1 MTTVNRARRKNNLQY
16 LLFVALPLAVYAMFF
31 LYCNVNTLF
40 LSFYSWDGL
49 GEKLYV
55 GLKNFTDIF
64 TKSRAFSISLKNTIL
79 YTLVLTVFQNLFG
92 LILALF
98 LSKDSRLNRML
109 RTAFFL
115 PAIFSS
121 VAIGFLWGFIYDPNL
136 GILNKLL
143 EALGLGALRH
153 AWLGEPSIAI
163 YSIAMVHVWV
173 GIGYS
178 MVLFIAGLQQIPEEL
193 YEAASIEGAGPW
205 ATFSRITMPLL
216 RPTVLTLVVL
226 CTIGSFKA
234 FDYVY
239 ILTGG
244 GSVGGKAEVLATLIY
259 KEGFAYSR
267 LGYSASLSMVLLV
280 VVSVISLL
288 QMYLLRD
295 KD

>member
-1 MTTVNRARRKNNLQY
+1 MTTIHHVHKRNSRQY
-16 LLFVALPLAVYAMFF
+16 LLFVLLPLSVYAMFF
-31 LYCNVNTLF
+31 LYCNINTF
-40 LSFYSWDGL
+40 ILSMFSWDGL
-49 GEKLYV
+49 SLKTWI

-64 TKSRAFSISLKNTIL
+64 TKSRAFSIALKNTLI
-79 YTLVLTVFQNLFG
+79 YTAVLTVFQNLFG
-92 LILALF
+92 MILAL
-98 LSKDSRLNRML
+98 LLQKDRYITRLL

-115 PAIFSS
+115 PAMFSS
-121 VAIGFLWGFIYDPNL
+121 VAIGFLWSFIYDPNL
-136 GILNKLL
+136 GILNRLL
-143 EALGLGALRH
+143 EIFGLSIWKH
-153 AWLGEPSIAI
+153 AWLGEPALAI

-178 MVLFIAGLQQIPEEL
+178 MVLFVAGLQQIPQEL
-193 YEAASIEGAGPW
+193 YEAASIEGANP
-205 ATFSRITMPLL
+205 FDIFRRITLPLL
-216 RPTVLTLVVL
+216 RPTILTLVVL

-267 LGYSASLSMVLLV
+267 LGFSSALSVVLLA
-280 VVSVISLL
+280 VVSIISLA

-295 KD
+295 KE

>member
-1 MTTVNRARRKNNLQY
+1 MIGTNRARRKNNWQY
-16 LLFVALPLAVYAMFF
+16 LLFIAVPLAVYAIFF
-31 LYCNVNTLF
+31 IYCNVNTLL
-40 LSFYSWDGL
+40 LSLYDWDGL
-49 GEKLYV
+49 GIKTWV

-64 TKSRAFSISLKNTIL
+64 TRSRAFSISLGNTIT
-79 YTLVLTVFQNLFG
+79 YTIILTVFQNLFG
-92 LILALF
+92 LVLAL
-98 LSKDSRLNRML
+98 LLQQDRRINRVL

-136 GILNKLL
+136 GILNKAL
-143 EALGLGALRH
+143 EALGLGFLRR
-153 AWLGEPSIAI
+153 AWLGEPAIAI

-173 GIGYS
+173 GTGYS
-178 MVLFIAGLQQIPEEL
+178 MVLFVAGLQQIPEEL
-193 YEAASIEGAGPW
+193 YEAASIEGAGAW
-205 ATFSRITMPLL
+205 DTFRRITLPLL
-216 RPTVLTLVVL
+216 KPTILTLVVL

-267 LGYSASLSMVLLV
+267 LGFSSALSVVLLV
-280 VVSVISLL
+280 VVSIISLA

-295 KD
+295 KN

>member
-1 MTTVNRARRKNNLQY
+1 MTGYNRARTKNNWQY
-16 LLFVALPLAVYAMFF
+16 LLLVALPLAVYAVFF
-31 LYCNVNTLF
+31 IYCNLNTLL
-40 LSFYSWDGL
+40 LSLYKWDGL
-49 GEKLYV
+49 GEKVWV
-55 GLKNFTDIF
+55 GLKNFYDIF
-64 TKSRAFSISLKNTIL
+64 TRSKAFSISLRNTII
-79 YTLVLTVFQNLFG
+79 YTIVLTVFQNLFG
-92 LILALF
+92 LILAL
-98 LSKDSRLNRML
+98 LLQHNKRINRVL
-109 RTAFFL
+109 RTAYFL

-136 GILNKLL
+136 GILNKVL
-143 EALGLGALRH
+143 EGLGLGALCR

-178 MVLFIAGLQQIPEEL
+178 MVLFVAGLQQIPQEL
-193 YEAASIEGAGPW
+193 YEAASIEGAG
-205 ATFSRITMPLL
+205 AMAIFRRITLPLL
-216 RPTVLTLVVL
+216 KPTILTLVVL

-267 LGYSASLSMVLLV
+267 LGFSSSLSVVLLV
-280 VVSVISLL
+280 VVSIISLA

-295 KD
+295 KE

>member
-1 MTTVNRARRKNNLQY
+1 MTGYNRARTKNNWQY
-16 LLFVALPLAVYAMFF
+16 LFLVALPLAVYAVFF
-31 LYCNVNTLF
+31 IYCNLNTLL
-40 LSFYSWDGL
+40 LSLYKWDGL
-49 GEKLYV
+49 GEKVWV
-55 GLKNFTDIF
+55 GLKNFYDIF
-64 TKSRAFSISLKNTIL
+64 TRSKAFSISLRNTII
-79 YTLVLTVFQNLFG
+79 YTIVLTVFQNLFG
-92 LILALF
+92 LILAL
-98 LSKDSRLNRML
+98 LLQHNKRINRVL
-109 RTAFFL
+109 RTAYFL

-136 GILNKLL
+136 GILNKVL
-143 EALGLGALRH
+143 EGLGLGALCR

-178 MVLFIAGLQQIPEEL
+178 MVLFVAGLQQIPQEL
-193 YEAASIEGAGPW
+193 YEAASIEGAG
-205 ATFSRITMPLL
+205 AMAIFRRITLPLL
-216 RPTVLTLVVL
+216 KPTILTLVVL

-267 LGYSASLSMVLLV
+267 LGFSSSLSVVLLV
-280 VVSVISLL
+280 VVSIISLA

-295 KD
+295 KE

>member
-1 MTTVNRARRKNNLQY
+1 MSTMNQARRKNNIQY
-16 LLFVALPLAVYAMFF
+16 LLFVLLPLAVYAMFF

-49 GEKLYV
+49 GEKVYV
-55 GLKNFTDIF
+55 GLKNFSDIF
-64 TKSRAFSISLKNTIL
+64 LKSRAFAISLRNTVI
-79 YTLVLTVFQNLFG
+79 YTLMLTVFQNLFG
-92 LILALF
+92 LILAIYL
-98 LSKDSRLNRML
+98 KTDTRLNRML

-136 GILNKLL
+136 GILNKAL
-143 EALGLGALRH
+143 EILGLSAWKH

-205 ATFSRITMPLL
+205 STFFRITMPLL

-267 LGYSASLSMVLLV
+267 LGFSSSLSVVLLM

-295 KD
+295 RD

>member
-1 MTTVNRARRKNNLQY
+1 MTGYYRARTKNNWQY
-16 LLFVALPLAVYAMFF
+16 LLLVALPLAVYAVFF
-31 LYCNVNTLF
+31 IYCNLNTLL
-40 LSFYSWDGL
+40 LSLYKWDGL
-49 GEKLYV
+49 GEKVWV
-55 GLKNFTDIF
+55 GLKNFYDIF
-64 TKSRAFSISLKNTIL
+64 TRSKAFSISLRNTII
-79 YTLVLTVFQNLFG
+79 YTIVLTVFQNLFG
-92 LILALF
+92 LILAL
-98 LSKDSRLNRML
+98 LLQHNKRINRVL
-109 RTAFFL
+109 RTAYFL

-136 GILNKLL
+136 GILNKVL
-143 EALGLGALRH
+143 EGLGLGALCR

-178 MVLFIAGLQQIPEEL
+178 MVLFVAGLQQIPQEL
-193 YEAASIEGAGPW
+193 YEAASIEGAG
-205 ATFSRITMPLL
+205 AMAIFRRITLPLL
-216 RPTVLTLVVL
+216 KPTILTLVVL

-267 LGYSASLSMVLLV
+267 LGFSSSLSVVLLV
-280 VVSVISLL
+280 VVSIISLA

-295 KD
+295 KE

>member
-1 MTTVNRARRKNNLQY
+1 MTTINRTRRKNNIEY
-16 LLFVALPLAVYAMFF
+16 LLFIALPLAVYAMFF

-49 GEKLYV
+49 GEKLFV
-55 GLKNFTDIF
+55 GLKNFADIF
-64 TKSRAFSISLKNTIL
+64 GKSKSFMISLKNTII
-79 YTLVLTVFQNLFG
+79 YTVVLTVFQNLFG

-98 LSKDSRLNRML
+98 LSKDGRLNRVL

-136 GILNKLL
+136 GILNKVL
-143 EALGLGALRH
+143 EILGLSSLKH
-153 AWLGEPSIAI
+153 AWLGEPAIAI

-178 MVLFIAGLQQIPEEL
+178 MVLFITGLQQIPEEL
-193 YEAASIEGAGPW
+193 YEAASIEGASSW
-205 ATFSRITMPLL
+205 ATFTRITMPLL